1 MTGPGSSSRF
11 HLSGGNRRCTCA
23 APAVAPL
30 MPAPA
35 RPSSNAGFHPPG
47 ARASPGRRSSLEDL
61 GSGARAPQ
69 VPCLSV
75 PFVMRFPP
83 FSRVTPLFLFHRV
96 LRVVHFSNVVSFSLS
111 AGDIIPFL
119 FLCDPL
125 PLLTTHLYVLIS
137 VRWQSMFSFHVM
149 YTSDH
154 V

>member
-1 MTGPGSSSRF
+1 VWFVQASLNGAALLALFRAPVTGTGSSSRL

-23 APAVAPL
+23 APALAPL

-35 RPSSNAGFHPPG
+35 RPSSNAGFHLPG

-61 GSGARAPQ
+61 GSGARDPQ

-96 LRVVHFSNVVSFSLS
+96 YVLFIFSNIVSFPLP
-111 AGDIIPFL
+111 AGDISHFYFYVTPCPL
-119 FLCDPL
+119 F
-125 PLLTTHLYVLIS
+125 
-137 VRWQSMFSFHVM
+137 
-149 YTSDH
+149 
-154 V
+154 